1 MDGHTFRKVLHFFVR
16 YQPLALV
23 ASLVLL
29 TAPLR
34 AASDDRQVYAGTVG
48 AAQVVVELEG
58 SGDNVTGRYFYRKY
72 RLDIGLSGRWTG
84 DRLLLEAR
92 SSGDQLNLHRAGA
105 ELAGSLTTKAGRT
118 LPVRLSPVAAPAP
131 LAAGLSADMADLSP
145 YERHQ
150 LAGLSLVPGSIRQD
164 GPRALRD
171 WREPVSGITLFRIE
185 SGYPAPVLARINAA
199 LERQQWERVSQWFGC
214 EGFGGQSGMDVSEAR
229 APYLSDDFVSYA
241 WFASWSCAGTAH
253 PDFGTQGVTFDT
265 RTGRELQL
273 EDLLYFGNPPAPQPG
288 TPAFFDYRG
297 DIFAPRIVSLL
308 GQLYPNELQPADGEA
323 AEDQCDYADTSVWDF
338 PSWYLTGQG
347 LYLGAYF
354 ARAQRPCDEPD
365 WSVIPWQHLTWHKG
379 DDTVPHRSAVP
390 TSTLHFGQRE
400 FARDDIASVALD
412 FDHRN
417 FPVLDITLRPEAAQH
432 LEAES
437 IRLLNTD
444 VAITVGDKSLSSAR
458 LVEPIAEGRI
468 RISGRFS
475 LTEVQ
480 GMARQIICAM
490 HLGAE
495 QYDSFALS
503 DRPVCEPPAAPEAQG
518 AIP

>member
-1 MDGHTFRKVLHFFVR
+1 MFRKVLHFFVR
-16 YQPLALV
+16 YQALALV

-34 AASDDRQVYAGTVG
+34 AATDDRQVYAGTVG
-48 AAQVVVELEG
+48 AARVVVELEG
-58 SGDNVTGRYFYRKY
+58 SGDDVTGRYFYRKY

-92 SSGDQLNLHRAGA
+92 SGGDRLNLRRAGA

-118 LPVRLSPVAAPAP
+118 LPVRLSPVGAPAS
-131 LAAGLSADMADLSP
+131 LAAGLPAKMADISP

-150 LAGLSLVPGSIRQD
+150 LAELSLVPGTIRHD
-164 GPRALRD
+164 GPHTLRD
-171 WREPVSGITLFRIE
+171 WREPVSGVTLFRIE

-214 EGFGGQSGMDVSEAR
+214 EGFDGQSGIDVSEAR
-229 APYLSDDFVSYA
+229 SPYLSDDFVSYA

-253 PDFGTQGVTFDT
+253 PDFGTQGVTFDA

-273 EDLLYFGNPPAPQPG
+273 EDLLYFSNPPAPQPG

-308 GQLYPNELQPADGEA
+308 GQLYPNEMQPADGEA

-338 PSWYLTGQG
+338 PSWYLTGKG

-354 ARAQRPCDEPD
+354 GRAQRPCDEPE
-365 WSVIPWQHLTWHKG
+365 WSVIPWQHLTWRKK
-379 DDTVPHRSAVP
+379 DALPSA
-390 TSTLHFGQRE
+390 TLRFGQRE
-400 FARDDIASVALD
+400 FTRDDIASVALD

-417 FPVLDITLRPEAAQH
+417 FPVLDIALRPEVAQH

-437 IRLLNTD
+437 IRLLHTD
-444 VAITVGDKSLSSAR
+444 AAITVGDKSLSSAR
-458 LVEPIAEGRI
+458 LVEPITEGRI

-475 LTEVQ
+475 LAEMQ
-480 GMARQIICAM
+480 HMAGQIICGM

-503 DRPVCEPPAAPEAQG
+503 DRPVCEPTATPEAQG
-518 AIP
+518 AMP

>member
-1 MDGHTFRKVLHFFVR
+1 
-16 YQPLALV
+16 
-23 ASLVLL
+23 
-29 TAPLR
+29 
-34 AASDDRQVYAGTVG
+34 
-48 AAQVVVELEG
+48 
-58 SGDNVTGRYFYRKY
+58 
-72 RLDIGLSGRWTG
+72 
-84 DRLLLEAR
+84 
-92 SSGDQLNLHRAGA
+92 
-105 ELAGSLTTKAGRT
+105 
-118 LPVRLSPVAAPAP
+118 
-131 LAAGLSADMADLSP
+131 MADLSL

-171 WREPVSGITLFRIE
+171 RREPVSGITLFRIE

-199 LERQQWERVSQWFGC
+199 LERQQWERVSQWFSC
-214 EGFGGQSGMDVSEAR
+214 EGFDGQSGMDVSEAR

-253 PDFGTQGVTFDT
+253 PDFGTQGMTFDA
-265 RTGRELQL
+265 RTGRELRL
-273 EDLLYFGNPPAPQPG
+273 EDLLYFGNPPAPQPD

-308 GQLYPNELQPADGEA
+308 GQLYPNEMQPADGEA
-323 AEDQCDYADTSVWDF
+323 AEDQCDYTDTSVWDF
-338 PSWYLTGQG
+338 PSWYLTEKG
-347 LYLGAYF
+347 LHLGAYF
-354 ARAQRPCDEPD
+354 GRAQRPCDEPD
-365 WSVIPWQHLTWHKG
+365 WSVIPWQHLTWRKR
-379 DDTVPHRSAVP
+379 DALSPAPLR
-390 TSTLHFGQRE
+390 FGQQE
-400 FARDDIASVALD
+400 FTGDDIASVDLG

-432 LEAES
+432 LEAET

-444 VAITVGDKSLSSAR
+444 VAITVGDQPLSSAR

-480 GMARQIICAM
+480 GMAGQIICAM
-490 HLGAE
+490 HLGAG

-503 DRPVCEPPAAPEAQG
+503 DRPVCEPPARPEAQG
-518 AIP
+518 AMP